1 MTCHE
6 SRERL
11 SELLDEALP
20 ARERAEVE
28 AHLADCPECRRELEQ
43 LRATVSILRRV
54 EPVRAPV
61 GFVDRVMASV
71 RPVPWYR
78 RLAAWIFLPLSVKLP
93 AEAAAMALVAILA
106 VYLFQ
111 RDPELQRAAIRP
123 DLPATPPRAEAPAP
137 REEQPASSVAT
148 PPLKAGKVEKGTAV
162 EGAREKFRY
171 AERGTADERSATSP
185 SSPPAVAEGKLA
197 EGKPADKKREADLE
211 RLQKEDPALR
221 SAAPAT
227 SAPAPAP
234 AVVPPQALPES
245 RAKSQDAPERPPRIL
260 APAPPAQ
267 ANRQA
272 AAPSLSGLLAVKDR
286 GAAEQGLAEL
296 LARVGGSEIS
306 RRRDAAQSVVE
317 VSVPEARYAEF
328 ARGLTSLGVWS
339 PDLHPTVLSTEP
351 AQLRVTI
358 RISE

>member
-11 SELLDEALP
+11 SELLDEVLP
-20 ARERAEVE
+20 APERAEVD
-28 AHLADCPECRRELEQ
+28 AHLADCPECRRELER
-43 LRATVSILRRV
+43 LRATVSLLQRV
-54 EPVRAPV
+54 EPVRAPA
-61 GFVDRVMASV
+61 GFVDRVMAAV

-78 RLAAWIFLPLSVKLP
+78 RLAAWIFLPLLIKLP

-111 RDPELQRAAIRP
+111 RDPELQRTVRP
-123 DLPATPPRAEAPAP
+123 DLQATPPRAEAPAP
-137 REEQPASSVAT
+137 REEQPASSLAT

-162 EGAREKFRY
+162 ERAREKFSY
-171 AERGTADERSATSP
+171 AERGAQDERAVTSP
-185 SSPPAVAEGKLA
+185 PSPPAVAEGKL
-197 EGKPADKKREADLE
+197 ADKKREADLE
-211 RLQKEDPALR
+211 RLQKEDQAPR
-221 SAAPAT
+221 GAAPAT
-227 SAPAPAP
+227 PSPAAP
-234 AVVPPQALPES
+234 AVSPQAVPES

-260 APAPPAQ
+260 APAPSAQ

-272 AAPSLSGLLAVKDR
+272 VAPSLSGLLAVKDR
-286 GAAEQGLAEL
+286 RAAEQGLTEL
-296 LARVGGSEIS
+296 LVRVGGSEIS

-317 VSVPEARYAEF
+317 VAVPEARYAEF
-328 ARGLTSLGVWS
+328 ARGLTALGVWS
-339 PDLHPTVLSTEP
+339 PEPHPTVLSTEP

>member
-6 SRERL
+6 SRERM
-11 SELLDEALP
+11 SELLDEVLP
-20 ARERAEVE
+20 AQECALVE
-28 AHLADCPECRRELEQ
+28 AHLADCPECRRELDR
-43 LRATVSILRRV
+43 LRATVSLLQRV

-61 GFVDRVMASV
+61 GFVDRVMAAV

-106 VYLFQ
+106 VFLFQ
-111 RDPELQRAAIRP
+111 RDPELQRSIRP

-137 REEQPASSVAT
+137 REEQPPSSLAK
-148 PPLKAGKVEKGTAV
+148 PPLKAGKVEKGTAL
-162 EGAREKFRY
+162 ERAREKFSY
-171 AERGTADERSATSP
+171 AERGTADEPSATSP

-197 EGKPADKKREADLE
+197 DKKREADLE
-211 RLQKEDPALR
+211 RLQKEDQAPR

-227 SAPAPAP
+227 SPPAPPP
-234 AVVPPQALPES
+234 AVVSPQALPES
-245 RAKSQDAPERPPRIL
+245 RAKSQEAPERPPRIL

-272 AAPSLSGLLAVKDR
+272 AAPSFSGLLAVKDR
-286 GAAEQGLAEL
+286 RAAEQGLAEL

-317 VSVPEARYAEF
+317 VSMPEARYAEF
-328 ARGLTSLGVWS
+328 ARGLTALGVWS
-339 PDLHPTVLSTEP
+339 PEPHPTVLSTEP
-351 AQLRVTI
+351 AHLRVTI

>member
-20 ARERAEVE
+20 TRERALVE
-28 AHLADCPECRRELEQ
+28 AHLADCQECRRELER

-61 GFVDRVMASV
+61 GFVDRVMAAV

-106 VYLFQ
+106 VFLFQ
-111 RDPELQRAAIRP
+111 RDPELQRSIRP

-137 REEQPASSVAT
+137 REEQPPSSLAK
-148 PPLKAGKVEKGTAV
+148 PPLKAGKVEKGTAL
-162 EGAREKFRY
+162 ERAREKFSY
-171 AERGTADERSATSP
+171 AERGTADEPSATRP
-185 SSPPAVAEGKLA
+185 SSPPAVAEEKL
-197 EGKPADKKREADLE
+197 ADKKKEADLE
-211 RLQKEDPALR
+211 RLQKEDQAPR

-227 SAPAPAP
+227 SPPAPPP
-234 AVVPPQALPES
+234 AVVSPQALPES
-245 RAKSQDAPERPPRIL
+245 RAKSQEAPERPPRIL

-272 AAPSLSGLLAVKDR
+272 AAPSFSGLLAVKDR
-286 GAAEQGLAEL
+286 RAAEQGLAEL

-317 VSVPEARYAEF
+317 VSMPEARYAEF
-328 ARGLTSLGVWS
+328 ARGLTALGVWS
-339 PDLHPTVLSTEP
+339 PEPHPTVLSTEP
-351 AQLRVTI
+351 AHLRVTI

>member
-1 MTCHE
+1 
-6 SRERL
+6 
-11 SELLDEALP
+11 
-20 ARERAEVE
+20 
-28 AHLADCPECRRELEQ
+28 
-43 LRATVSILRRV
+43 
-54 EPVRAPV
+54 VRAPV
-61 GFVDRVMASV
+61 GFVDRVMAAV

-111 RDPELQRAAIRP
+111 RDPELQRAIRP
-123 DLPATPPRAEAPAP
+123 DLPATPPRAEAPVP
-137 REEQPASSVAT
+137 REEQPPSSLAK
-148 PPLKAGKVEKGTAV
+148 PPLKAGKMEKGTAL
-162 EGAREKFRY
+162 ERAREKFSY

-197 EGKPADKKREADLE
+197 EGKLADKKREADLD
-211 RLQKEDPALR
+211 RLRKEDPAPR

-227 SAPAPAP
+227 SSPEPAP
-234 AVVPPQALPES
+234 AVVSPQALPES
-245 RAKSQDAPERPPRIL
+245 RAKSQDAPPERPPRIL

-272 AAPSLSGLLAVKDR
+272 ALPSFSGLLAVKDR
-286 GAAEQGLAEL
+286 RAAEQGLAEL

-328 ARGLTSLGVWS
+328 ARGLTALGAWS
-339 PDLHPTVLSTEP
+339 PEPHPTVLSTEP
-351 AQLRVTI
+351 AHLRVTI

>member
-11 SELLDEALP
+11 SELLDEVLH
-20 ARERAEVE
+20 ARERALVD
-28 AHLADCPECRRELEQ
+28 AHLADCPECRRELER
-43 LRATVSILRRV
+43 LRATVSLLQRV
-54 EPVRAPV
+54 EAVRAPA
-61 GFVDRVMASV
+61 GFVDRVMAAV

-78 RLAAWIFLPLSVKLP
+78 RLAAWIFLPLSIKLP

-111 RDPELQRAAIRP
+111 RDPELRRTVRP
-123 DLPATPPRAEAPAP
+123 DLPATSPRAEAPTP
-137 REEQPASSVAT
+137 REEQPASSLAT
-148 PPLKAGKVEKGTAV
+148 PPQKAGKVEKGAAL
-162 EGAREKFRY
+162 ERAPERFSEARRGAL
-171 AERGTADERSATSP
+171 DERSAASP
-185 SSPPAVAEGKLA
+185 SSPPVAEGKLA
-197 EGKPADKKREADLE
+197 EKKREADLE
-211 RLQKEDPALR
+211 RLQKEDQAPRSAGPA
-221 SAAPAT
+221 SPSPTAAPA
-227 SAPAPAP
+227 APT
-234 AVVPPQALPES
+234 PQTAPES
-245 RAKSQDAPERPPRIL
+245 RVKSQDATERPPRIL

-272 AAPSLSGLLAVKDR
+272 GALNFSGLLAVKDR
-286 GAAEQGLAEL
+286 RAAEQGLAEL
-296 LARVGGSEIS
+296 LARVGGSEVS

-328 ARGLTSLGVWS
+328 ARGLTALGVWS
-339 PDLHPTVLSTEP
+339 PEPHPTVLSTEP

>member
-11 SELLDEALP
+11 SELLDEVLP
-20 ARERAEVE
+20 ARERALVE
-28 AHLADCPECRRELEQ
+28 AHLADCPECRRELER
-43 LRATVSILRRV
+43 LRATVSLLRRV

-61 GFVDRVMASV
+61 GFVDRVMAAV

-111 RDPELQRAAIRP
+111 RDPELQRAIRP

-137 REEQPASSVAT
+137 REEQAPSSLAQ
-148 PPLKAGKVEKGTAV
+148 PPVKAGKVEKGTAL
-162 EGAREKFRY
+162 EGAREKFSY
-171 AERGTADERSATSP
+171 AERGTADERTATSP
-185 SSPPAVAEGKLA
+185 SSPPAVA

-227 SAPAPAP
+227 SSPAPAP
-234 AVVPPQALPES
+234 AVVSPQALPES
-245 RAKSQDAPERPPRIL
+245 RAKSQDAPKRPPRIL

-272 AAPSLSGLLAVKDR
+272 AAPSLAGLLAVKDR
-286 GAAEQGLAEL
+286 RAAEQGLAEL

-306 RRRDAAQSVVE
+306 RRRDPAQSVVE

-328 ARGLTSLGVWS
+328 ARGLTGLGTWS
-339 PDLHPTVLSTEP
+339 PEPHPTVLSTEP
-351 AQLRVTI
+351 APLRVTI

>member
-11 SELLDEALP
+11 SELLDEVLP
-20 ARERAEVE
+20 APERAEVD
-28 AHLADCPECRRELEQ
+28 AHLADCPECRRELER
-43 LRATVSILRRV
+43 LRATVSLLQRV
-54 EPVRAPV
+54 EPARAPA
-61 GFVDRVMASV
+61 GFVDRVMAAV

-78 RLAAWIFLPLSVKLP
+78 RLAAWIFLPLSIKLP

-111 RDPELQRAAIRP
+111 RDPELQRAIRP
-123 DLPATPPRAEAPAP
+123 EPQGPPPRVEAPAP
-137 REEQPASSVAT
+137 REEQPASSLAT

-162 EGAREKFRY
+162 ERAREKFSY

-197 EGKPADKKREADLE
+197 DKKKEADLE
-211 RLQKEDPALR
+211 RLQKEDQAPR

-227 SAPAPAP
+227 SSPTPAPA
-234 AVVPPQALPES
+234 APPQALPES
-245 RAKSQDAPERPPRIL
+245 RAKSQDAPERLPRIL
-260 APAPPAQ
+260 GPAPPAQ

-272 AAPSLSGLLAVKDR
+272 SALSFSGLLAVKDR
-286 GAAEQGLAEL
+286 RAAEQGLAEL
-296 LARVGGSEIS
+296 LVRVGGSEIS

-317 VSVPEARYAEF
+317 VAVPEARYAEF
-328 ARGLTSLGVWS
+328 ARGLTALGVWS
-339 PDLHPTVLSTEP
+339 PEPHPTVLSTEP

>member
-20 ARERAEVE
+20 TRERALVE
-28 AHLADCPECRRELEQ
+28 AHLADCQECRRELER

-61 GFVDRVMASV
+61 GFVDRVMAAV

-111 RDPELQRAAIRP
+111 RDPELQRAIGP
-123 DLPATPPRAEAPAP
+123 DLPATPPRADAPAP
-137 REEQPASSVAT
+137 REEQPPSSLAK
-148 PPLKAGKVEKGTAV
+148 PPLKAGKVEKGTAL
-162 EGAREKFRY
+162 ERAREKFSY
-171 AERGTADERSATSP
+171 AERGTADERTATSP

-197 EGKPADKKREADLE
+197 DKKREADLE
-211 RLQKEDPALR
+211 RLQKEDQAPR

-234 AVVPPQALPES
+234 ATPPQALPGS
-245 RAKSQDAPERPPRIL
+245 RAKSQEATERPPRIL
-260 APAPPAQ
+260 APVPPAQ

-272 AAPSLSGLLAVKDR
+272 GAPGLSGLLAVKDR
-286 GAAEQGLAEL
+286 RAAEQGLADL
-296 LARVGGSEIS
+296 LTRVGGSEIS
-306 RRRDAAQSVVE
+306 RRRDAAQSVVD
-317 VSVPEARYAEF
+317 VVVPEARYAEF
-328 ARGLTSLGVWS
+328 TRGLAGLGVWTAE
-339 PDLHPTVLSTEP
+339 PHPTVLSTEP

>member
-11 SELLDEALP
+11 SELLDEVLP
-20 ARERAEVE
+20 APERAEME
-28 AHLADCPECRRELEQ
+28 AHLADCPECRRELER
-43 LRATVSILRRV
+43 LRATVSLLQRV
-54 EPVRAPV
+54 EPVRAPA
-61 GFVDRVMASV
+61 GFVDRVMAAV

-78 RLAAWIFLPLSVKLP
+78 RLAAWIFLPLSIKLP

-111 RDPELQRAAIRP
+111 RDPELQRATRP
-123 DLPATPPRAEAPAP
+123 ELQATPPRAEAPAP
-137 REEQPASSVAT
+137 REEQPASSLAT
-148 PPLKAGKVEKGTAV
+148 PPLKAGKVDKGTVV
-162 EGAREKFRY
+162 ERAREKFSY
-171 AERGTADERSATSP
+171 AERGAHDERAVTSP
-185 SSPPAVAEGKLA
+185 SSPPAVAEGKL
-197 EGKPADKKREADLE
+197 ADKKREADLE
-211 RLQKEDPALR
+211 RLQKEDQAPR

-227 SAPAPAP
+227 SSPTPAPA
-234 AVVPPQALPES
+234 APPQALPES
-245 RAKSQDAPERPPRIL
+245 RAKSQDAPERLPRIL
-260 APAPPAQ
+260 GPAPPAQ

-272 AAPSLSGLLAVKDR
+272 SALSFSGLLAVKDR
-286 GAAEQGLAEL
+286 RAAEQGLAEL

-328 ARGLTSLGVWS
+328 ARGLTALGAWS
-339 PDLHPTVLSTEP
+339 PEPHPTVLSTEP

>member
-11 SELLDEALP
+11 SQLLDEVLP
-20 ARERAEVE
+20 ARDRALVE
-28 AHLADCPECRRELEQ
+28 AHLADCPECRRELER
-43 LRATVSILRRV
+43 LRATVSLLQRV

-61 GFVDRVMASV
+61 GFVDRVMAAV

-93 AEAAAMALVAILA
+93 AEAAAMALIAILA

-111 RDPELQRAAIRP
+111 RDPELQRAIRP
-123 DLPATPPRAEAPAP
+123 EIPATPPRAEAPAP
-137 REEQPASSVAT
+137 REEQPASSLAK
-148 PPLKAGKVEKGTAV
+148 PPPKAGKVEKGTAL
-162 EGAREKFRY
+162 ERAREKFSH
-171 AERGTADERSATSP
+171 AERGTADERSAPSP

-197 EGKPADKKREADLE
+197 DKKREADLE
-211 RLQKEDPALR
+211 RVQKEDQAPR
-221 SAAPAT
+221 GAAPAT
-227 SAPAPAP
+227 SSPAPAP
-234 AVVPPQALPES
+234 AVVSPQVLPEP

-286 GAAEQGLAEL
+286 RAAEQGLAEL

-328 ARGLTSLGVWS
+328 ARGLSALGAWS
-339 PDLHPTVLSTEP
+339 PEPHPTVLSPEP
-351 AQLRVTI
+351 AHLRVTI

>member
-11 SELLDEALP
+11 SELLDEVLP
-20 ARERAEVE
+20 ARELALVD
-28 AHLADCPECRRELEQ
+28 AHLADCPECRRELER
-43 LRATVSILRRV
+43 LRATVSLLQRV
-54 EPVRAPV
+54 EPVRAPA
-61 GFVDRVMASV
+61 GFVDRVMAAV

-78 RLAAWIFLPLSVKLP
+78 RLAAWIFLPLSIKLP

-111 RDPELQRAAIRP
+111 RDPELQRTVRP
-123 DLPATPPRAEAPAP
+123 ELQAPPPRVEAPAP
-137 REEQPASSVAT
+137 REEQPLSPLAT

-162 EGAREKFRY
+162 ERAREKFSY
-171 AERGTADERSATSP
+171 AERAAQDERAVTSP

-197 EGKPADKKREADLE
+197 EKKREADLE
-211 RLQKEDPALR
+211 RLQKEDQAPR
-221 SAAPAT
+221 SAAPASP
-227 SAPAPAP
+227 SAPTA
-234 AVVPPQALPES
+234 PPQALPES
-245 RAKSQDAPERPPRIL
+245 RAKSQDATERPPRIL

-286 GAAEQGLAEL
+286 RAAEQGLAEL
-296 LARVGGSEIS
+296 LARVGGAEVS

-317 VSVPEARYAEF
+317 VLVPEARYAEF
-328 ARGLTSLGVWS
+328 ARGLTALGAWS
-339 PDLHPTVLSTEP
+339 PEPHPTVLSTEP

>member
-11 SELLDEALP
+11 SELLDEVLP
-20 ARERAEVE
+20 APERAEVE
-28 AHLADCPECRRELEQ
+28 AHLADCPECRRELER
-43 LRATVSILRRV
+43 LRATVSLLRRV

-61 GFVDRVMASV
+61 GFVDRVMAAV

-111 RDPELQRAAIRP
+111 RDPELQRTIRP
-123 DLPATPPRAEAPAP
+123 EPPATPPRAEAPAP
-137 REEQPASSVAT
+137 REEQPPSSLAK
-148 PPLKAGKVEKGTAV
+148 PPLKAGKVEKGTAL
-162 EGAREKFRY
+162 EGVREKFSY

-185 SSPPAVAEGKLA
+185 PSPPAGA

-211 RLQKEDPALR
+211 RLQKENPALR

-227 SAPAPAP
+227 SSPAPAP
-234 AVVPPQALPES
+234 AAPPQALPEA
-245 RAKSQDAPERPPRIL
+245 RDKSQEAPERPPRIL

-272 AAPSLSGLLAVKDR
+272 VTPSLSGLLAVKDR
-286 GAAEQGLAEL
+286 RAAEQGLAEL

-328 ARGLTSLGVWS
+328 ARGLIALGAWN
-339 PDLHPTVLSTEP
+339 PEPHPTVLSTEP
-351 AQLRVTI
+351 AHLRITI

>member
-1 MTCHE
+1 MTCRE

-11 SELLDEALP
+11 SELLDEVLP
-20 ARERAEVE
+20 ARERALVE
-28 AHLADCPECRRELEQ
+28 AHLADCPECRRELER
-43 LRATVSILRRV
+43 LRATVSLLQRV
-54 EPVRAPV
+54 EPVRAPA
-61 GFVDRVMASV
+61 GFVDRVMAGV

-78 RLAAWIFLPLSVKLP
+78 RLAAWIFLPLSIKLP

-111 RDPELQRAAIRP
+111 RDPELQRTVRP
-123 DLPATPPRAEAPAP
+123 DLQATPPRAEAPAP
-137 REEQPASSVAT
+137 REEQPASSLAT

-162 EGAREKFRY
+162 ERAREKFSY
-171 AERGTADERSATSP
+171 AERGAQDERAVTSP
-185 SSPPAVAEGKLA
+185 SSPPAVAEGKL
-197 EGKPADKKREADLE
+197 ADKKREADLE
-211 RLQKEDPALR
+211 RLQKEDQAPR

-227 SAPAPAP
+227 PSPAAP
-234 AVVPPQALPES
+234 AVSPQAVPES

-260 APAPPAQ
+260 APAPSAQ

-272 AAPSLSGLLAVKDR
+272 GAPSLSGLLAVKDR
-286 GAAEQGLAEL
+286 RAAEQGLTEL
-296 LARVGGSEIS
+296 LVRVGGSEIS

-317 VSVPEARYAEF
+317 VAVPEARYAEF
-328 ARGLTSLGVWS
+328 ARGLTALGVWS
-339 PDLHPTVLSTEP
+339 PEPHPTVLSTEP

>member
-1 MTCHE
+1 MTCRE

-11 SELLDEALP
+11 SELLDEVLP
-20 ARERAEVE
+20 ASERAEVD
-28 AHLADCPECRRELEQ
+28 AHLADCPECRRELER
-43 LRATVSILRRV
+43 LRATVSLLQRV
-54 EPVRAPV
+54 EPVRAPA
-61 GFVDRVMASV
+61 GFVDRVMAGV

-78 RLAAWIFLPLSVKLP
+78 RLAAWIFLPLSIKLP

-111 RDPELQRAAIRP
+111 RDPELQRTVRP
-123 DLPATPPRAEAPAP
+123 DLQATPPRAEAPAP
-137 REEQPASSVAT
+137 REEQPASSLAT

-162 EGAREKFRY
+162 ERAREKFSY
-171 AERGTADERSATSP
+171 AERGAQDERAVTSP
-185 SSPPAVAEGKLA
+185 SSPPAVAEGKL
-197 EGKPADKKREADLE
+197 ADKKREADLE
-211 RLQKEDPALR
+211 RLQKEDQAPR

-227 SAPAPAP
+227 PSPAAP
-234 AVVPPQALPES
+234 AVSPQAVPES

-260 APAPPAQ
+260 APAPSAQ

-272 AAPSLSGLLAVKDR
+272 GAPSLSGLLAVKDR
-286 GAAEQGLAEL
+286 RAAEQGLTEL
-296 LARVGGSEIS
+296 LVRVGGSEIS

-317 VSVPEARYAEF
+317 VAVPEARYAEF
-328 ARGLTSLGVWS
+328 ARGLTALGVWS
-339 PDLHPTVLSTEP
+339 PEPHPTVLSTEP

>member
-1 MTCHE
+1 MTCRE

-11 SELLDEALP
+11 SELLDEVLP
-20 ARERAEVE
+20 ASERAEVD
-28 AHLADCPECRRELEQ
+28 AHLADCPECRRELER
-43 LRATVSILRRV
+43 LRATVSLLQRV
-54 EPVRAPV
+54 EPARAPA
-61 GFVDRVMASV
+61 GFGDRVMAAV

-78 RLAAWIFLPLSVKLP
+78 RLAAWIFLPLSIKLP

-111 RDPELQRAAIRP
+111 RDPELQRTVRRE
-123 DLPATPPRAEAPAP
+123 LQATPPRAEAPAP
-137 REEQPASSVAT
+137 REEQPAASAVPA
-148 PPLKAGKVEKGTAV
+148 PHKADRAEKRRGF
-162 EGAREKFRY
+162 EPARDKFGY
-171 AERGTADERSATSP
+171 AERGTQDERAAPSP

-197 EGKPADKKREADLE
+197 EKKGEADLE
-211 RLQKEDPALR
+211 RLQKEEQAPR

-227 SAPAPAP
+227 PSPTPAPA
-234 AVVPPQALPES
+234 APPQVLPEP
-245 RAKSQDAPERPPRIL
+245 RAKSQDASERPPRIL
-260 APAPPAQ
+260 APPPSAQ

-272 AAPSLSGLLAVKDR
+272 SALRFSGLLAVKDR
-286 GAAEQGLAEL
+286 RAAEQGLAEL
-296 LARVGGSEIS
+296 LARVGGSEVS

-328 ARGLTSLGVWS
+328 ARGLAALGAWS
-339 PDLHPTVLSTEP
+339 PEPHPTVLSTEP

>member
-20 ARERAEVE
+20 ARERALVE
-28 AHLADCPECRRELEQ
+28 AHLADCPECRRELER
-43 LRATVSILRRV
+43 LRATVSILQRV

-61 GFVDRVMASV
+61 GFVDRVMAAV

-93 AEAAAMALVAILA
+93 AEAAAMALIAILG

-111 RDPELQRAAIRP
+111 RDPELQRAIRP
-123 DLPATPPRAEAPAP
+123 EIPATPPRAEAPAP
-137 REEQPASSVAT
+137 REEQPAASLAT
-148 PPLKAGKVEKGTAV
+148 PPPKAGKAEKGTAL
-162 EGAREKFRY
+162 ERAREKFSY
-171 AERGTADERSATSP
+171 AERGTADERSAPSP

-197 EGKPADKKREADLE
+197 DKKREADLE
-211 RLQKEDPALR
+211 RVQKEDPAPR
-221 SAAPAT
+221 GAAPAT
-227 SAPAPAP
+227 SSPAPAP
-234 AVVPPQALPES
+234 AVVSPQVLPES

-272 AAPSLSGLLAVKDR
+272 VAPSLSGLLAVKDR
-286 GAAEQGLAEL
+286 RAAEQGLTEL

-328 ARGLTSLGVWS
+328 ARGLSALGVWS
-339 PDLHPTVLSTEP
+339 PEPHPTVLSTEP
-351 AQLRVTI
+351 APLHVTI

>member
-11 SELLDEALP
+11 SELLDEVLP
-20 ARERAEVE
+20 ARERALVD
-28 AHLADCPECRRELEQ
+28 AHLADCPECRRELER
-43 LRATVSILRRV
+43 LRATVSLLQRV
-54 EPVRAPV
+54 EPVRAPA
-61 GFVDRVMASV
+61 GFVDRVMVAV

-78 RLAAWIFLPLSVKLP
+78 RLAAWIFLPLSIKLP

-111 RDPELQRAAIRP
+111 RDPELRRTVRP
-123 DLPATPPRAEAPAP
+123 ELQATPPRAEAPTP
-137 REEQPASSVAT
+137 REEPPPSSLAT
-148 PPLKAGKVEKGTAV
+148 PPQKPGQVEKGTAL
-162 EGAREKFRY
+162 ERAPERFSGARRR
-171 AERGTADERSATSP
+171 ALDERSAASP

-197 EGKPADKKREADLE
+197 EKKREADLE
-211 RLQKEDPALR
+211 RLQKEDQAPR
-221 SAAPAT
+221 SAAPASPSPT
-227 SAPAPAP
+227 AAPAAP
-234 AVVPPQALPES
+234 IPQTAPES
-245 RAKSQDAPERPPRIL
+245 RPKSQDATERPPRIL

-272 AAPSLSGLLAVKDR
+272 GALNFSGLLAVKDR
-286 GAAEQGLAEL
+286 RAAEQGLAEL
-296 LARVGGSEIS
+296 LARVGGSEVS

-328 ARGLTSLGVWS
+328 ARGLTALGVWS
-339 PDLHPTVLSTEP
+339 PEPHPTVLSTEP

>member
-11 SELLDEALP
+11 SELLDEVLP

-28 AHLADCPECRRELEQ
+28 AHLADCPECRRELER
-43 LRATVSILRRV
+43 LRATVSILQRV

-61 GFVDRVMASV
+61 GFVDRVMAAV

-111 RDPELQRAAIRP
+111 RDPELQRSVGP
-123 DLPATPPRAEAPAP
+123 GLPVTPPRAEAPAP
-137 REEQPASSVAT
+137 REEQPVSSLAT
-148 PPLKAGKVEKGTAV
+148 PPLKAGKVEKGTALK
-162 EGAREKFRY
+162 GAREKFSY

-185 SSPPAVAEGKLA
+185 SAPPAVAEGKLA

-227 SAPAPAP
+227 SSPAPAP
-234 AVVPPQALPES
+234 AVVSPQALPES
-245 RAKSQDAPERPPRIL
+245 RAKSQDALERPPRIL

-272 AAPSLSGLLAVKDR
+272 VAPGFSGLLAVKDR
-286 GAAEQGLAEL
+286 RAAEQGLAEL

-328 ARGLTSLGVWS
+328 ARGLTALGAWS
-339 PDLHPTVLSTEP
+339 PEPHPTVLSTEP
-351 AQLRVTI
+351 AHLRVTI